1 MEKKYRVI
9 FHIDLNAFFASCEI
23 AEDPSLKEKPIA
35 IGGNSDRGVLTTANY
50 VARKFG
56 VKSAMSNVEA
66 RRLCPQLTILPVNFP
81 LYQKYSNIFFDVL
94 AEYSEEV
101 EKGSIDEGY
110 LDLTLMSDEVHPMEI
125 AKEIQSRLLND
136 HKLPISIGIAPNM
149 FLAKMA
155 SDMKKPLGIT
165 ILRKRDVKQKLWPL
179 PIEDMYGIGS
189 KTYPNL
195 KLLGIHTIGDL
206 VSYKDERKLTIVLGT
221 RYKDFIDKANGI
233 DDKQVDAYR
242 HADMKSIGTS
252 QTYQEDLFDYQ
263 EILEKFVLLT
273 RKVTNRMIKDES
285 ICKTI
290 SIQVKYSD
298 FKVINRSKTLDIYT
312 DNYYEIYQIVEKLY
326 DDNQGEKTIRL
337 LGVSLSNL
345 ISNVNN
351 FRQINIFD
359 IPKEET
365 QGETVQKMVNLINK
379 AYGVSIITKG
389 VSKAHKNAGK
399 SQKH

>member
-23 AEDPSLKEKPIA
+23 AEDPTLTEKAIA
-35 IGGNSDRGVLTTANY
+35 IGGSSDRGVLTTANY

-56 VKSAMSNVEA
+56 VRSAMSNVEA
-66 RRLCPQLTILPVNFP
+66 KRLCPELLILPVNFP

-94 AEYSEEV
+94 AEYSDEV

-110 LDLTLMSDEVHPMEI
+110 LDLTLMSDEVHPQEI
-125 AKEIQSRLLND
+125 AEEIQSRLLKD

-165 ILRKRDVKQKLWPL
+165 ILRKRDIQEKLWPL

-189 KTYPNL
+189 KTHPNL

-206 VSYKDERKLTIVLGT
+206 VHFKDVRKLKIVLGN
-221 RYKDFIDKANGI
+221 RYQDFIDKANGI
-233 DDKQVDAYR
+233 DYREVDAYR
-242 HADMKSIGTS
+242 HADMKSIGNS
-252 QTYQEDLFDYQ
+252 STYQEDLFDYQ
-263 EILEKFVLLT
+263 EILEKFVSLA
-273 RKVTNRMIKDES
+273 RNVTNRLIKDES

-298 FKVINRSKTLDIYT
+298 FKVINRSKTLEFYT
-312 DNYYEIYQIVEKLY
+312 DNYYEIYQVVEKLY
-326 DDNQGEKTIRL
+326 DDNQSDKTIRL
-337 LGVSLSNL
+337 LGVSVSNL
-345 ISNVNN
+345 KSNVNN

-359 IPKEET
+359 TPKKET
-365 QGETVQKMVNLINK
+365 QEETVQEMVKLINK
-379 AYGVSIITKG
+379 AYGTSIISKG
-389 VSKAHKNAGK
+389 VKKGE
-399 SQKH
+399 